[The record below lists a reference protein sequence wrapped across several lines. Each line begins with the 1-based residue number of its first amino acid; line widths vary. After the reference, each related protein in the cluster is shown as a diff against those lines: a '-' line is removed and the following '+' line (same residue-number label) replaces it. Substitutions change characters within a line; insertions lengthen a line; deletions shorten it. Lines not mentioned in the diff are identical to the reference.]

1 MTDEKYVSWDL
12 KQPGIS
18 FSLTEGRITLF
29 KTTMEILGNP
39 EFYRFLFSPEDS
51 LFAVQTC
58 GISDKGANPVRMDL
72 KYENYSVKSMDLV
85 HFVYHTCGWKG
96 KITYRVPGIGY
107 PADRDV
113 QFDLTTAYEIH
124 EGRVMEP

>member
-1 MTDEKYVSWDL
+1 MTDEKYVLWDL

-58 GISDKGANPVRMDL
+58 GIGDKGANPVRMDL

-85 HFVYHTCGWKG
+85 RFVYHSCRWKE
-96 KITYRVPGIGY
+96 KITYRVPGVAY
-107 PADRDV
+107 PADRAV

>member
-1 MTDEKYVSWDL
+1 
-12 KQPGIS
+12 
-18 FSLTEGRITLF
+18 
-29 KTTMEILGNP
+29 MEILGNP
-39 EFYRFLFSPEDS
+39 EFYRFLFSTEDS

-58 GISDKGANPVRMDL
+58 GIGDKGANPVRMDL

-85 HFVYHTCGWKG
+85 RFVYHSCRWKE
-96 KITYRVPGIGY
+96 KITYRVPGVAY
-107 PADRDV
+107 PADRAV

>member
-58 GISDKGANPVRMDL
+58 EISDKGANPVRMDL

-85 HFVYHTCGWKG
+85 RFVYHSCRWKE
-96 KITYRVPGIGY
+96 KITSRVPGVAY
-107 PADRDV
+107 PADRAV